1 MKILK
6 LVFKNA
12 LRHKLRSILTMLGI
26 GVAILLFGLIRTIIS
41 AWYAGVEASAQNR
54 LVVRNAVSLIFPLP
68 LAYRE
73 QISKMPNVENVS
85 AANWFGAYYKDPNTF
100 FANFAAD
107 DNYLAI
113 YPEYR
118 LPPEQKEAYS
128 RERNACIVGR
138 KLAARFG
145 WKLNDAVRLTGTIVQ
160 GDWDFVIRGIYE
172 GAQPTVDET
181 QFFFHWDYMNESVRQ
196 TLGDAAA
203 NNVGFYV
210 VQIARSANPAQ
221 ISEMVD
227 ANYKN
232 SYAETKTETESAFQQ
247 SFVSMSGTIIVA
259 MRVVS
264 IVVVFIILLVLA
276 NTMAMTARERMTEY
290 AVMKTLGFRPFHLIG
305 LISGESLVIAL
316 GGFLL
321 GLFFTVQIVKGFSTF
336 LVTANLSGFF
346 PVFELKNSTIT
357 FSFIAAIVV
366 GLASAVFPAWRAVK
380 MRIADGLHR
389 IG

>member
-1 MKILK
+1 MKVFK

-12 LRHKLRSILTMLGI
+12 LRHKLRSLLTMLGI

-41 AWYAGVEASAQNR
+41 AWYAGVEASSQNR
-54 LVVRNAVSLIFPLP
+54 LVVRNAVSLVFPLP

-73 QISKMPNVENVS
+73 QIAKMPNVENVS
-85 AANWFGAYYKDPNTF
+85 AANWFGAYYQDQKNF

-113 YPEYR
+113 YPEF
-118 LPPEQKEAYS
+118 LLSPEQKEAYA
-128 RERNACIVGR
+128 RERNACVVGR
-138 KLAARFG
+138 KLAERFG
-145 WKLNDAVRLTGTIVQ
+145 WKLNDAVRLTGAIIQ
-160 GDWDFVIRGIYE
+160 GDWDFIIRGIYQ

-181 QFFFHWDYMNESVRQ
+181 QFFFHWDYMNERVRQ
-196 TLGDAAA
+196 TLGDGAA

-210 VQIARSANPAQ
+210 VQISKDANSAQ

-276 NTMAMTARERMTEY
+276 NTMAMTARERIAEY
-290 AVMKTLGFRPFHLIG
+290 AVMKTLGFRPFHLVG
-305 LISGESLVIAL
+305 LIGGESLVIAL

-321 GLFFTVQIVKGFSTF
+321 GLFFTVQTVKGFSTF
-336 LVTANLSGFF
+336 LATANLSAFF

-366 GLASAVFPAWRAVK
+366 GLASAIFPAWRAVK

>member
-1 MKILK
+1 
-6 LVFKNA
+6 
-12 LRHKLRSILTMLGI
+12 MLGI

-41 AWYAGVEASAQNR
+41 AWYAGVEASSQNR

-73 QISKMPNVENVS
+73 QIGKMPSVENVS
-85 AANWFGAYYKDPNTF
+85 AANWFGAYYKDPNSF

-107 DNYLAI
+107 ENYLNI

-118 LPPEQKEAYS
+118 LAAEQKEAYL
-128 RERNACIVGR
+128 RERNACVVGR
-138 KLAARFG
+138 KLAERFG
-145 WKLNDAVRLTGTIVQ
+145 WKLNDVVQLTGTIVQ

-181 QFFFHWDYMNESVRQ
+181 QFFFHWDYMNERVRQ
-196 TLGDAAA
+196 TLGDGAAD
-203 NNVGFYV
+203 NVGFYV
-210 VQIARSANPAQ
+210 VQISKGANPAQ

-227 ANYKN
+227 ANYRN

-276 NTMAMTARERMTEY
+276 NTMAMTARERMAEY
-290 AVMKTLGFRPFHLIG
+290 AVMKTLGFRPFHLVG
-305 LISGESLVIAL
+305 LIGGESLVIAL
-316 GGFLL
+316 GGFAL
-321 GLFFTVQIVKGFSTF
+321 GLLFTVQIVKGFSTF
-336 LVTANLSGFF
+336 LATANLSAFF
-346 PVFELKNSTIT
+346 PVFELKDSTIT
-357 FSFIAAIVV
+357 LSFVAAVVV

-380 MRIADGLHR
+380 MRIADGLQR